1 MKRYL
6 VFGSLLAL
14 ALAGCGALNSLIP
27 AQPNPIGLQGQSFSI
42 PLGPS
47 TAAVGSATLAPTL
60 FDDIDPSKFSSIT
73 PKSIDITLEF
83 ASASVGGSCAAA
95 SNPPASINVS
105 YSGFDVTLSDSG
117 GTGGAVRT
125 VTLPN
130 PSLSGSFTLT
140 KSGGGYSVGNVNP
153 NPLFAIAG
161 SNFTT
166 AWQILTTGG
175 QNTVSAKASFTTTST
190 PDLAGCTLILTMGGG
205 QGKVNAF

>member
-1 MKRYL
+1 MKRSL
-6 VFGSLLAL
+6 VLGGLIAFV
-14 ALAGCGALNSLIP
+14 LAGCGALNSLIP

-47 TAAVGSATLAPTL
+47 TAAVGSATLQPTT
-60 FDDIDPSKFSSIT
+60 FADIDPSKFNSIT

-83 ASASVGGSCAAA
+83 ASAGLGGSCPAA
-95 SNPPASINVS
+95 SNPPATINVS

-125 VTLPN
+125 ITLPN
-130 PSLSGSFTLT
+130 PALSGSFTLT
-140 KSGGGYSVGNVNP
+140 KSSSGYSVSNVKP
-153 NPLFAIAG
+153 NPLFSING
-161 SNFTT
+161 SDFTA

-190 PDLAGCTLILTMGGG
+190 PDLAGCTLTLTMGGG